1 MTMRRCRRTRVS
13 CYTNVVLC
21 GFAISFWSMAFVSPA
36 HPISAI
42 HPLNP
47 KTQRVR
53 PPPKPQ
59 PQPRAKAVLDPH
71 HPTPLHLDM
80 HQNVVL
86 LDNGGGLIK
95 AGLGGEC
102 DPSAVI
108 PNCGTPSTAA
118 T

>member
-1 MTMRRCRRTRVS
+1 MSCDGRTHEIPTQNLFNS
-13 CYTNVVLC
+13 SSPSIP
-21 GFAISFWSMAFVSPA
+21 ISATPA

-53 PPPKPQ
+53 PPLKPQ

-71 HPTPLHLDM
+71 NPTPLHLDM

-86 LDNGGGLIK
+86 LDNGSGLIK
-95 AGLGGEC
+95 VGLGGEC
-102 DPSAVI
+102 DPSTVI
-108 PNCGTPSTAA
+108 PNCGTPLTA
-118 T
+118 TT